1 MRRKESW
8 KTLILINSALRRV
21 LYFSTSRNLSV
32 LSYVTGASLLRQV
45 NSPVNSTCCTFSER
59 DLTHCHNIFF
69 FGFLTGFNKRKNAT
83 YIFLKK
89 NACNFSSD
97 KFSLRWAWEE
107 KLRRKVKKEENIVNL
122 LKTWRSLIIGWLHF
136 KILNL
141 HLI

>member
-1 MRRKESW
+1 MNSNSKNLNFNRFDPRFWIQDPNSNFKSNSFNGCAERNLGEH
-8 KTLILINSALRRV
+8 LILINSALRRV

-32 LSYVTGASLLRQV
+32 LNYVTGISLLRQV

-83 YIFLKK
+83 YIFLDSKK

-97 KFSLRWAWEE
+97 KFSLR
-107 KLRRKVKKEENIVNL
+107 
-122 LKTWRSLIIGWLHF
+122 
-136 KILNL
+136 
-141 HLI
+141 